1 MGVGFGSSLGPCY
14 FRIVDIV
21 DLKRFTVLYTTF
33 FVNKV
38 EELHTSEEGSPTR
51 IHKSDITASYK
62 PKKNKIKNL

>member
-1 MGVGFGSSLGPCY
+1 MGVCFVSSLGPCY

-38 EELHTSEEGSPTR
+38 VELRTSEEGSSIR
-51 IHKSDITASYK
+51 IHKSDITANYK
-62 PKKNKIKNL
+62 ANKIK